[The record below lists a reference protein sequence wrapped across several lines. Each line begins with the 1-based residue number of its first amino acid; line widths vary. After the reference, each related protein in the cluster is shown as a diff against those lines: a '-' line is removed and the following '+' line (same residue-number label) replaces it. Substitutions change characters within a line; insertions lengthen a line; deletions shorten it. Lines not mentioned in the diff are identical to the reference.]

1 TSFLSPKTE
10 VRPAQSMGAD
20 CSPARPSPGMKL
32 SPIKGGHIFDRQ
44 PAARTA
50 AAPGSAEMQIADDL
64 FIGPAD
70 AELVAARSLRMD
82 WKKIRASE
90 KISGMLF
97 LVSGTQ
103 NPRKPPL
110 KRAAQCRVAPLAP
123 DQPQLSRK

>member
-1 TSFLSPKTE
+1 MGSTTSFLSPKTE

-70 AELVAARSLRMD
+70 AELVAARSLPVWTGRKSELQKKYRGCFS
-82 WKKIRASE
+82 WYLERKIRE
-90 KISGMLF
+90 NL
-97 LVSGTQ
+97 
-103 NPRKPPL
+103 R
-110 KRAAQCRVAPLAP
+110 
-123 DQPQLSRK
+123 